1 MEEIRCEKHGQPCM
15 LKTGTKPGTTHGMSF
30 YVCSREDSCG
40 YAQKTDLAPQTCPN
54 HPGNTME
61 LQSLAYGKIS
71 GEHRKYFRCRGRP
84 ETQTWCGYF
93 SSKNNPSKF
102 SEKRTSPKERDDHR
116 KHHDNRGSPNNENY
130 GNSNTSDQIANR
142 MEKLVLEPG
151 QKDQGDVPRASN
163 KLKLK
168 KNTTVTSP
176 PPAELSFAKLSE
188 QSRQQKNS
196 SVSDDS
202 GYSAEKKSVL
212 NNLKMGGRRESTAA
226 CIDLTSD
233 DENDSDIHVDRDS
246 GNEDVDERL
255 AEGDLFTQSPENTD
269 RIGHSPRTSEST
281 TNSSSGP
288 GPDRSQNQTKD
299 TSRVKSPQGAISSK
313 TDASGKHSVGLP
325 TQTRPE
331 ATSGKPIVT
340 VPQSIADRPSL
351 ISSNS
356 SVPIQAKDKA
366 PQSIVMHP
374 SQPSGNT
381 TASLQTKPSMT
392 SGQSKVTVPEPI
404 VVHTSQNM
412 SNTGFQTASQLSLKQ
427 DVDVRD
433 SLLNRLQKQKQIIAT
448 VKMSTLPD
456 RGKKLMGEV
465 EKLQNAISVY
475 NKKIADHKSRNQTVT
490 VKRPEIKVIQL
501 PAQPGGTHG
510 GTGQLQQLPPGVK
523 VIRLPAQP
531 GGGHAAHNPD
541 GLRQTS
547 ILPHTANIPPH
558 ILQQLYAEN
567 PQAMQLYGG
576 RMTAAR
582 LREVGSVTKEA
593 IEKLHKQLETC
604 PGEEMELTDPKGLT
618 VPLMTHQRRAL
629 AWLSWREKQQPQGG
643 ILADDMGLGKTLTMI
658 SLIAKQKESREA
670 TEQEEEDSDG
680 WKSKDK
686 EMNKFGK
693 NLVKSKANLVVCPAS
708 LIHQWHK
715 EIERRCRSNLLSVLL
730 YHGPNR
736 EKSIKRLA
744 EHDVVITTYN
754 IVAKEV
760 GSSLT
765 ASADEPVKD
774 DEEPENP
781 QSGTSDPVLQC
792 NLLRIVWERILL
804 DEAHNIKNH
813 KSLTAMAVSR
823 LRASYRWAITGTP
836 IQNQLLDMYSLLRFL
851 RCSPFDEYKVW
862 KQQVDTG
869 KSSGQ
874 NRLNILVKSLLL
886 RRTKTQTD
894 KTGKPLV
901 AMTSKSSK
909 VWELELSESERS
921 VYDRVFSQS
930 RSVLKE
936 YLRRQ
941 DEKEGITNE
950 NINPFK
956 DREDNGRMGGVGGA
970 TPQNKKVGAQQIL
983 VLLLRLRQCCSHLS
997 LMRDAFDEETAESE
1011 GLELDIA
1018 EQMRDLMLE
1027 EPGKPEE
1034 PKLTKASPIFE
1045 QSFLSTKMK
1054 FLLEKLKE
1062 IGEGK
1067 EKRQKSVI
1075 VSQWTKML
1083 EIVGLQLDK
1092 LNINYSIIKGNVP
1105 PKKRAEAVDAFNLSS
1120 GGPEVMLV
1128 SLRAG
1133 GVGLNLI
1140 GGNHLFL
1147 LDQHWN
1153 PSLEEQACD
1162 RIHRVGQKRDVFIH
1176 RFLCRDT
1183 VEEKIVQ
1190 LQKRKQ
1196 AIADNVLSGSGVS
1209 KTKLTLADLRMI
1221 FGV

>member
-1 MEEIRCEKHGQPCM
+1 MEEIRCRTHGQPCM
-15 LKTGTKPGTTHGMSF
+15 LKTGTKPGATQGMSF
-30 YVCSREDSCG
+30 YVCSRTDSCG
-40 YAQKTDLAPQTCPN
+40 FAQKTNLASQDCPN
-54 HPGNTME
+54 HPGITVE
-61 LQSLAYGKIS
+61 LQSLSYGKIS
-71 GEHRKYFRCRGRP
+71 GEHRRYFRCRGRP

-93 SSKNNPSKF
+93 SSKNNPSQFPEKF
-102 SEKRTSPKERDDHR
+102 TSPQEKQDQSQEKVGRRSSNERC
-116 KHHDNRGSPNNENY
+116 
-130 GNSNTSDQIANR
+130 GNSATSDQITNK
-142 MEKLVLEPG
+142 MENLDLHSGRKE
-151 QKDQGDVPRASN
+151 QGDRDSTNTN

-168 KNTTVTSP
+168 KNIQAASGP
-176 PPAELSFAKLSE
+176 SGDISFAALS
-188 QSRQQKNS
+188 QQNRQENS
-196 SVSDDS
+196 KSSTVNDDS
-202 GYSAEKKSVL
+202 GYSAEKKSAL
-212 NNLKMGGRRESTAA
+212 NHLKMGGRRESAAA

-233 DENDSDIHVDRDS
+233 NDSGSDGDS
-246 GNEDVDERL
+246 GHED
-255 AEGDLFTQSPENTD
+255 EGLDDPDLFTDPDVISLNSQASVSP
-269 RIGHSPRTSEST
+269 
-281 TNSSSGP
+281 TNSNNTQ
-288 GPDRSQNQTKD
+288 RSD
-299 TSRVKSPQGAISSK
+299 TSPHASVISK
-313 TDASGKHSVGLP
+313 TNETRHNCLP
-325 TQTRPE
+325 SERTTAE
-331 ATSGKPIVT
+331 MTSAVPKNTVSQSNSENPSHITSKPT
-340 VPQSIADRPSL
+340 MPLQSKDKDPQSSQLSGNLKVSL
-351 ISSNS
+351 
-356 SVPIQAKDKA
+356 QAK
-366 PQSIVMHP
+366 P
-374 SQPSGNT
+374 T
-381 TASLQTKPSMT
+381 MT
-392 SGQSKVTVPEPI
+392 SGQSKVTVPDPI
-404 VVHTSQNM
+404 VKHTSQNI
-412 SNTGFQTASQLSLKQ
+412 STTGFQTASQFSLKQ
-427 DVDVRD
+427 DIDARD
-433 SLLNRLQKQKQIIAT
+433 SLLKQLQKQKQIIAT

-456 RGKKLMGEV
+456 RGKKLMEEV
-465 EKLQNAISVY
+465 QKLQNAISIY
-475 NKKIADHKSRNQTVT
+475 NKKIADHSTKNNTGT
-490 VKRPEIKVIQL
+490 VKHPEIKVIKV
-501 PAQPGGTHG
+501 PAKPGGTQNT
-510 GTGQLQQLPPGVK
+510 TGQLQQLPPGVK

-531 GGGHAAHNPD
+531 GSAHTSHNPD

-547 ILPHTANIPPH
+547 ILQHTAQLPPH
-558 ILQQLYAEN
+558 ILQQLYAAN

-582 LREVGSVTKEA
+582 LREVGSITKEA

-604 PGEEMELTDPKGLT
+604 PGEEIELTDPKGLA

-629 AWLSWREKQQPQGG
+629 AWLTWREKQQPQGG

-658 SLIAKQKESREA
+658 SLIAKQKESQLDTD
-670 TEQEEEDSDG
+670 TEQPEEEE

-686 EMNKFGK
+686 EMKKYGK
-693 NLVKSKANLVVCPAS
+693 NLVKSKASLVVCPAS

-736 EKSIKRLA
+736 EQNIKRLA

-760 GSSLT
+760 GSST
-765 ASADEPVKD
+765 TNADEPVKD
-774 DEEPENP
+774 DEEAESP
-781 QSGTSDPVLQC
+781 QSEGSDPVLQC
-792 NLLRIVWERILL
+792 NMLRIVWDRIIL

-813 KSLTAMAVSR
+813 KSLTCMAVCR
-823 LRASYRWAITGTP
+823 LRATHRWAITGTP

-862 KQQVDTG
+862 KRQVDTG

-894 KTGKPLV
+894 KAGKPLV
-901 AMTSKSSK
+901 AMTAKSSQ

-921 VYDRVFSQS
+921 VYDKVFSQS

-941 DEKEGITNE
+941 DEKEGIIKE
-950 NINPFK
+950 NVNPFK
-956 DREDNGRMGGVGGA
+956 DREDDGRGDGA
-970 TPQNKKVGAQQIL
+970 ASHQNKKVGAQQIL

-1034 PKLTKASPIFE
+1034 PKLITKASPVFE

-1054 FLLEKLKE
+1054 FLLDKLKE
-1062 IGEGK
+1062 IRVGK
-1067 EKRQKSVI
+1067 TQKQKSVI

-1092 LNINYSIIKGNVP
+1092 LNIKYSIIKGNIP
-1105 PKKRAEAVDAFNLSS
+1105 PKKRTEAVDAFNSSS

-1162 RIHRVGQKRDVFIH
+1162 RIHRVGQKKDVFIH
-1176 RFLCRDT
+1176 RFLCRGT

>member
-1 MEEIRCEKHGQPCM
+1 
-15 LKTGTKPGTTHGMSF
+15 MS
-30 YVCSREDSCG
+30 S
-40 YAQKTDLAPQTCPN
+40 
-54 HPGNTME
+54 
-61 LQSLAYGKIS
+61 
-71 GEHRKYFRCRGRP
+71 EHRRYFRCRGRP

-102 SEKRTSPKERDDHR
+102 PEKSPQGKQNQNQEKNER
-116 KHHDNRGSPNNENY
+116 KSSDNGCIA
-130 GNSNTSDQIANR
+130 TSDEITSK
-142 MEKLVLEPG
+142 MENLDLHIG
-151 QKDQGDVPRASN
+151 QKEQEDRNKATN

-168 KNTTVTSP
+168 KDIKSSSGPSGEV
-176 PPAELSFAKLSE
+176 SFAALSE
-188 QSRQQKNS
+188 QNRQENPKKHS
-196 SVSDDS
+196 SMRDDS
-202 GYSAEKKSVL
+202 GYSGEKKSTL
-212 NNLKMGGRRESTAA
+212 NHLKMGGRRESAAA

-233 DENDSDIHVDRDS
+233 SDSVSGDDSDSGHEDEGGADS
-246 GNEDVDERL
+246 
-255 AEGDLFTQSPENTD
+255 DLFTDHNAGDSIPNVHYRAMSSPNSNNTP
-269 RIGHSPRTSEST
+269 SSQPNTSIDK
-281 TNSSSGP
+281 P
-288 GPDRSQNQTKD
+288 HVR
-299 TSRVKSPQGAISSK
+299 SPQDSHSANVSETKQNSK
-313 TDASGKHSVGLP
+313 GIPSNHKTAEIIAQTNTTSQSVGERPLQLQNKPANHVQSQDNVTQPPKLP
-325 TQTRPE
+325 
-331 ATSGKPIVT
+331 GNVT
-340 VPQSIADRPSL
+340 VP
-351 ISSNS
+351 
-356 SVPIQAKDKA
+356 
-366 PQSIVMHP
+366 
-374 SQPSGNT
+374 
-381 TASLQTKPSMT
+381 LQTNPVMPSV
-392 SGQSKVTVPEPI
+392 QPKVKVPEPI
-404 VVHTSQNM
+404 VIQTSQH
-412 SNTGFQTASQLSLKQ
+412 SSDFQTANQLSLKQ
-427 DVDVRD
+427 DIETRD
-433 SLLNRLQKQKQIIAT
+433 ALLKQLQKQKQIIAT
-448 VKMSTLPD
+448 VKMSNLPD
-456 RGKKLMGEV
+456 RGKKLMEEV
-465 EKLQNAISVY
+465 QKLQSSISFY
-475 NKKIADHKSRNQTVT
+475 NKKISDHASKKITATGNQ
-490 VKRPEIKVIQL
+490 PQIKVIKIPSQ
-501 PAQPGGTHG
+501 QGSSQNT
-510 GTGQLQQLPPGVK
+510 TGQPLQLPPGVK
-523 VIRLPAQP
+523 VIKLPSQAA
-531 GGGHAAHNPD
+531 GHTSHNPD

-547 ILPHTANIPPH
+547 ILPHTAQLPPH
-558 ILQQLYAEN
+558 ILQQLYAAN

-582 LREVGSVTKEA
+582 LREVGSITKEA

-604 PGEEMELTDPKGLT
+604 PGEEIELPDPKGLN

-629 AWLSWREKQQPQGG
+629 AWLTWREKQQPQGG

-658 SLIAKQKESREA
+658 SLIAKQRELRRE
-670 TEQEEEDSDG
+670 TEQAEESDEDG

-686 EMNKFGK
+686 EMKKFGK
-693 NLVKSKANLVVCPAS
+693 NLVKSKASLVVCPAS

-715 EIERRCRSNLLSVLL
+715 EIERRCRASLLSVLL

-736 EKSIKRLA
+736 EQNIKKLA

-760 GSSLT
+760 GSSKT
-765 ASADEPVKD
+765 NAEEPVKD
-774 DEEPENP
+774 DEEAESPE
-781 QSGTSDPVLQC
+781 SEGSDSVLQC
-792 NLLRIVWERILL
+792 NMLRIVWDRIIL

-813 KSLTAMAVSR
+813 KSLTAMAVCR
-823 LRASYRWAITGTP
+823 LRSTHRWAITGTP

-862 KQQVDTG
+862 KRQVDTG

-894 KTGKPLV
+894 KAGKPLV
-901 AMTSKSSK
+901 AMTTKSSQ
-909 VWELELSESERS
+909 VWELELSESERT
-921 VYDRVFSQS
+921 VYDKVFSQS

-941 DEKEGITNE
+941 DEKEGITKE
-950 NINPFK
+950 NVNPFK
-956 DREDNGRMGGVGGA
+956 DREDEGRGNGA
-970 TPQNKKVGAQQIL
+970 TSHQNRKVGAQQIL

-1034 PKLTKASPIFE
+1034 PQLITKASPVFE
-1045 QSFLSTKMK
+1045 QSYLSTKMK

-1062 IGEGK
+1062 IRGNK
-1067 EKRQKSVI
+1067 PRQKSVI

-1092 LNINYSIIKGNVP
+1092 LNIEYSIIKGNIP
-1105 PKKRAEAVDAFNLSS
+1105 PKKRTEAVDAFNCSS
-1120 GGPEVMLV
+1120 SGPEVMLV

-1162 RIHRVGQKRDVFIH
+1162 RIHRVGQKKDVFIH
-1176 RFLCRDT
+1176 RFLCRGT